1 MTIVN
6 KTMWQQT
13 KQRVFKLS
21 MVATAIGALG
31 LTACATSTSAPV
43 KRATPIKDKAVA
55 VQDIN
60 NIESEYLDADSFDS
74 LEGLLYATDVRAV
87 ENDRLAIL
95 KHGNVWKRLP
105 LGYSMGLDNLQH
117 PRISAQRNWFISR
130 QPYLDRLSARASRY
144 LFYTVREA
152 ERRGLPTELALLP
165 VIESSYDPA
174 ATSSAAAA
182 GLWQFIPSTGRSYG
196 LTQNSTYDGRRDV
209 VASTQA
215 AYDFLSALYNQF
227 GSWELALAA
236 YNAGPGTIAKAI
248 KRNEAAGLPTDYW
261 SLRLPKETMDY
272 VPRFI
277 AVAQIVKNQAA
288 YGVDIPAIAN
298 RPHFREIILSEP
310 MDLNYVSQVTGLN
323 RAELYALNPGYRG
336 DRIDQN
342 SSMRLLI
349 PADLNPNI
357 DAQLKG
363 KVDNSWLVK
372 KADAIPKA
380 NRTMGSATGQYIPLP
395 GVNNTPTTTYQPP
408 VTAVNTQPVLS
419 TEPPISA
426 EERAKIADLLAE
438 EEQNTKVVDTS
449 SVVSTTTEVITA
461 TNQAVS
467 NVETKATEVLEQVTP
482 STETITT
489 ATTSIKG
496 VALAIPVEHK
506 DVDLETVETNL
517 TVAEKTGQGIEK
529 TFSYPTAVTEKI
541 EETAEVAQL
550 NKNKEIIQK
559 EKEVVVTA
567 PKGKRTTYVV
577 RVGDSLINIANR
589 YGVNW
594 RDVAEWNK
602 IDANAPLL
610 VGTPL
615 YLYNA
620 KAVNEPKPTPAP
632 VKKPEIYTVQSGDSL
647 NSIAARTGLTVK
659 QLAEYNGLTVT
670 SRVITGQKLSLVEP
684 KTPPKPVAQVKP
696 VVKPTTTVNSRIATE
711 SYIVKRGENLIG
723 LATRYGMTAKELA
736 DLTDGVSANS
746 ILQAGQKINVP
757 KGKNTPSR
765 TSTSANEKRT
775 THPTSHTV
783 KSGETLTSIAQRYAL
798 QLNYLAELNGLER
811 NSRVRAG
818 QVLKLAGDVPN
829 KVATPVAKSTSSAPT
844 TNSNT
849 GGYVVKSGETLTSI
863 AKREGLT
870 IAELAAA
877 NGLTTKSTVRSGQR
891 LVIPKATKKLEPVKA
906 EPKALSKKDD
916 KKAEA
921 KAVEKKKEANKK
933 AKTVSYK
940 VKSGDSLIAL
950 AKKHGVTPAELAQI
964 NGLKSNA
971 SLQSGTT
978 IQVPAK

>member
-1 MTIVN
+1 MTSMNTTI
-6 KTMWQQT
+6 WHQT

-21 MVATAIGALG
+21 MIATAIGSLG
-31 LTACATSTSAPV
+31 LTACATTTAPTQ
-43 KRATPIKDKAVA
+43 KASQTKAVA
-55 VQDIN
+55 VQDVN
-60 NIESEYLDADSFDS
+60 SADSEYLDADSFDS

-105 LGYSMGLDNLQH
+105 LGYGMGLDNLQH
-117 PRISAQRNWFISR
+117 PRISAQRNWFVSR

-196 LTQNSTYDGRRDV
+196 LTQNATYDGRRDV

-336 DRIDQN
+336 DIIDYS

-363 KVDNSWLVK
+363 KVDNSWLAK
-372 KADAIPKA
+372 KVETKPTI
-380 NRTMGSATGQYIPLP
+380 NRVTGSTAGQFIPLP
-395 GVNNTPTTTYQPP
+395 SVNPPATTQIT
-408 VTAVNTQPVLS
+408 TVNAQPVVPV
-419 TEPPISA
+419 EPPISDA
-426 EERAKIADLLAE
+426 ERAKIAELLAE
-438 EEQNTKVVDTS
+438 ETSNTTL
-449 SVVSTTTEVITA
+449 TA
-461 TNQAVS
+461 
-467 NVETKATEVLEQVTP
+467 
-482 STETITT
+482 
-489 ATTSIKG
+489 ATTSNVNTVESEFAKLGNIISASTTE
-496 VALAIPVEHK
+496 ALTTPNETLTTSTPNIAPAIPVEHD

-517 TVAEKTGQGIEK
+517 TVAEKTGQEIEK

-541 EETAEVAQL
+541 AETTEVAQL
-550 NKNKEIIQK
+550 NKNKEVIKK

-684 KTPPKPVAQVKP
+684 KIPPKPVAQAKP

-723 LATRYGMTAKELA
+723 LASRYGMTAKELA

-818 QVLKLAGDVPN
+818 QVLKLTGDVPN
-829 KVATPVAKSTSSAPT
+829 KVATPIAKSTSSAPI

-891 LVIPKATKKLEPVKA
+891 LVIPKAT
-906 EPKALSKKDD
+906 
-916 KKAEA
+916 
-921 KAVEKKKEANKK
+921 EKKKEANKK

-950 AKKHGVTPAELAQI
+950 ARKHGITPAELAQI

>member
-1 MTIVN
+1 MNTTI
-6 KTMWQQT
+6 WQQT

-21 MVATAIGALG
+21 MIATAIGSLG
-31 LTACATSTSAPV
+31 LTACATTTTPV
-43 KRATPIKDKAVA
+43 QKASQNKAVA
-55 VQDIN
+55 VQDVN
-60 NIESEYLDADSFDS
+60 SADSEYLDADSFDS

-105 LGYSMGLDNLQH
+105 LGYGMGLDNLQH

-248 KRNEAAGLPTDYW
+248 KRNEEAGLPTDYW

-336 DRIDQN
+336 DIIDYS

-363 KVDNSWLVK
+363 KVDNSWLAK
-372 KADAIPKA
+372 KIETKPTV
-380 NRTMGSATGQYIPLP
+380 NRVTGSIAGQFIPLP
-395 GVNNTPTTTYQPP
+395 SVNPPTTTPMTTVNAQPIAP
-408 VTAVNTQPVLS
+408 V
-419 TEPPISA
+419 EPPISDA
-426 EERAKIADLLAE
+426 ERAKIAELLAE
-438 EEQNTKVVDTS
+438 ETSNTTLMA
-449 SVVSTTTEVITA
+449 STT
-461 TNQAVS
+461 S
-467 NVETKATEVLEQVTP
+467 NVNTVEGKFAKLDNIISTTNNITPPSETL
-482 STETITT
+482 
-489 ATTSIKG
+489 TTSASTI
-496 VALAIPVEHK
+496 APAIPVEHD

-517 TVAEKTGQGIEK
+517 TVAEKTGQEIEK

-541 EETAEVAQL
+541 AETTEVAQL
-550 NKNKEIIQK
+550 NKNKEIIKK

-577 RVGDSLINIANR
+577 RAGDSLINIANR

-594 RDVAEWNK
+594 RDIAEWNK
-602 IDANAPLL
+602 IDANAALL

-620 KAVNEPKPTPAP
+620 KVVNEPKPTPTP

-647 NSIAARTGLTVK
+647 NSIANRTGLTVK

-684 KTPPKPVAQVKP
+684 KIPPKPVAPVKP
-696 VVKPTTTVNSRIATE
+696 MVKPTSPVNSKIATE

-723 LATRYGMTAKELA
+723 LASRYSMTAKELA

-757 KGKNTPSR
+757 KGKNTS
-765 TSTSANEKRT
+765 SKVLETSANEKRT

-818 QVLKLAGDVPN
+818 QVLKLTGDVPKQVTQP
-829 KVATPVAKSTSSAPT
+829 KVTPAPKATSTSNA
-844 TNSNT
+844 NT
-849 GGYVVKSGETLTSI
+849 AYVVKSGETLTSI

-877 NGLTTKSTVRSGQR
+877 NGLTSKSTVRSGQR
-891 LVIPKATKKLEPVKA
+891 LVIPKATKKSEPAKEPAKTLTKKA
-906 EPKALSKKDD
+906 DEKKPID
-916 KKAEA
+916 KKADT
-921 KAVEKKKEANKK
+921 KKDSNKK

-940 VKSGDSLIAL
+940 VKSGDSLIAI
-950 AKKHGVTPAELAQI
+950 AKKHGITPAELAQI